1 MNELGVPLVK
11 LSNQDTNDDGL
22 VDSMQL
28 HIEFRSTPSDVKNI
42 KLIGTFDF
50 SVKKLMQIE
59 MIGMMIVDVDT
70 PNGASRLV
78 TDGELKLN

>member
-11 LSNQDTNDDGL
+11 VSNYDTNDDGL
-22 VDSMQL
+22 VDSMHL
-28 HIEFRSTPSDVKNI
+28 HIELRANPQEVTNI

-50 SVKKLMQIE
+50 SIKKLMQLE

-78 TDGELKLN
+78 VDGELELN